1 MDGRFPFR
9 AAVTRLS
16 ILPWSLVTHAMT
28 VSPDQQ
34 PTAPSPPQGGD
45 AARLVVESMPGLAWS
60 ASPDGTIERASSRFL
75 AYVGEESQDLG
86 RAAHPP
92 DLSWVRVLHTEDVE
106 RSANVRARAAETGEP
121 YELDH
126 RVRRFDGTYRWF
138 RLAAQAMRDGD
149 GQVMRWYGV
158 HVDIDDRNGAEGAIG
173 TSEASPPRLFDALP
187 VIVWRATP
195 DGRPNYMNR
204 RAARLAGM
212 SGDEAVNFKWKENFV
227 HPDDVAMV
235 AEAWNRAVETETP
248 FDVVSRHREAD
259 GSYHWFHTRAEPLR
273 DDGGRV
279 IHWYGVDVDV
289 DGSKRTEDALR
300 STQAALSRASELA
313 TMSQLA
319 ASIAHEISQPLAALV
334 ANGHAAHRWLSANP
348 PNLERALITAERI
361 IRDGNAAAE
370 VVRRIRA
377 LFKRTDSTRAPLN
390 LNEVIAEVG
399 RLMADEVSSRNVSID
414 IDLDGDL
421 PPILADRVQMQ
432 QVIINLAR
440 NGVDAMESEEGQVR
454 TLSIRS
460 RRDGMAHVLIEIR
473 DQGKGL
479 EDVER
484 VFEPFVTT
492 KEQGMGMG
500 LAICRWIVEAH
511 DGRLWATTN
520 DPRGATFS
528 VTLPIRLGESR

>member
-1 MDGRFPFR
+1 
-9 AAVTRLS
+9 
-16 ILPWSLVTHAMT
+16 MT

-34 PTAPSPPQGGD
+34 PTAPLPPQSGD

-60 ASPDGTIERASSRFL
+60 ASPDGTIEHASSRFL
-75 AYVGEESQDLG
+75 AYVGEGTQDLG
-86 RAAHPP
+86 HAAHRTG
-92 DLSWVRVLHTEDVE
+92 LSWVRVLHTEDIE
-106 RSANVRARAAETGEP
+106 RSAKVRARAAETGEP

-138 RLAAQAMRDGD
+138 RLAAQPMRDGS

-158 HVDIDDRNGAEGAIG
+158 HVDIDDLNGAEGAIG
-173 TSEASPPRLFDALP
+173 TSEGSQPQLLDALP

-204 RAARLAGM
+204 QAARLAGM
-212 SGDEAVNFKWKENFV
+212 SSDEAVDFKWQENFV

-235 AEAWNRAVETETP
+235 AEAWARAVETETP
-248 FDVVSRHREAD
+248 FDVVSRHRESD

-273 DDGGRV
+273 DDWGRV

-334 ANGHAAHRWLSANP
+334 ANGYAAHRWLSAKP

-440 NGVDAMESEEGQVR
+440 NGVDAMDAEEGQAR

-460 RRDGMAHVLIEIR
+460 RREGMAHVLIEIR